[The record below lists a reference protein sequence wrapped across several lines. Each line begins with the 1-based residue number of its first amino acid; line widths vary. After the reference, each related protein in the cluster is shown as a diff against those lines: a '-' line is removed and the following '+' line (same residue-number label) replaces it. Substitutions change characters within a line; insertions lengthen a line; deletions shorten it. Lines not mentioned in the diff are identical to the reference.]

1 MAISKQEIIRA
12 AIQLERDGRQ
22 FYLDVAEKASSA
34 LAKQM
39 FQSLADDEVRHIQW
53 IEKLSPGEKSAAEV
67 NKGLYQRLSHIFADM
82 PEETRRSAQVAQSD
96 MDALSLAIDMEVRS
110 REAYEQWGKAS
121 EDDEVHS
128 LCQVLAGA
136 EAYHKELLENTRE
149 YLYHSIDWFL
159 QDKGVVELG

>member
-12 AIQLERDGRQ
+12 AIQLERGGRQ

-53 IEKLSPGEKSAAEV
+53 IEKLSTGEKSAEET
-67 NKGLYQRLSHIFADM
+67 NKGLYRRLSHIFADM

-110 REAYEQWGKAS
+110 RDAYEQWGEES
-121 EDDEVHS
+121 EDDEVRS
-128 LCQVLAGA
+128 LCQVLAGV

-149 YLYHSIDWFL
+149 YLDHSTDWFL